1 MGREGDLLVTDA
13 QIEVPVLAQ
22 HEKDGLIGVTFT
34 QGMHENVRQ
43 WVQDLS
49 QQQEIVST
57 PTRLYLPCY
66 GSMTTVDAG
75 DTIWFDPASPVVD
88 PFTVERA

>member
-1 MGREGDLLVTDA
+1 MIEEPT
-13 QIEVPVLAQ
+13 EVPVLEQ

-34 QGMHENVRQ
+34 EATHEAVRQ

-49 QQQEIVST
+49 HQQEIVAT

-66 GSMTTVDAG
+66 GSMTTVDEG
-75 DTIWFDPASPVVD
+75 DTVWFDPRSTAIN